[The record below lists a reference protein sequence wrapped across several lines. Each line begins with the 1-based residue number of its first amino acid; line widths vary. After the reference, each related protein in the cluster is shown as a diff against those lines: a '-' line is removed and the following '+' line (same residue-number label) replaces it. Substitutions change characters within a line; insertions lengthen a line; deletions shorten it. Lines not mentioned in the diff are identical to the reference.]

1 MKKKV
6 IHFVQYALIK
16 ILFFGAVYPLHAQ
29 ISNPS
34 SWESFVGSDENRLV
48 SDTFR
53 LQTFGDS
60 EWDNWEYTTSGATQI
75 QDISSVNIDKLGGKM
90 GLRMSLGS
98 RINFMQYTPTLYT
111 DVKAEIF
118 FGGRYLNKGNNLS
131 IRIYREDESPVSPL
145 FSVSK
150 DNTSCKYDL
159 LSITRTP
166 LRFDLFSAS
175 SSSNTEGYYC
185 LQYAFAYGDIPS
197 YSLFSGMGNWNDTI
211 LWSHLPPLRHR
222 NALIKGDVTITTD
235 SYCKDIAIHSGS
247 LKINPGNRFILQDLD
262 LYENKAYLNSEGTIL
277 LSGCVT
283 LHKTFEESGKWYFI
297 SFPFDVYPSGIDPRF
312 EQKDATPNDGGN
324 YFYVQSYNGDKRASS
339 NQSAGNWE
347 VVPVRPDNIPLFEKN
362 KGYLIALDEKTTN
375 RTLSFSSRSGDIP
388 ENFANIGVIA
398 IPPSSNV
405 TPGNQENYGWYL
417 CGNPFPSPLVLSQ
430 IEENTVLDGNIYV
443 YNGSGYKTYSLNSN
457 YALPPFTAFFVKV
470 SSPTELR
477 VPSNSP
483 STKAINIIPTN
494 FPISKSITEPHPDK
508 QSTEIKPPNTE
519 NFHFFIK
526 DGQLHLKNIPE
537 AGYIKV
543 FNTMGYCMLQ
553 KRIRQG
559 SQMIPITI
567 LSGIYILQIHSA
579 NYQKRYK
586 VVLP

>member
-222 NALIKGDVTITTD
+222 NALIKG
-235 SYCKDIAIHSGS
+235 
-247 LKINPGNRFILQDLD
+247 
-262 LYENKAYLNSEGTIL
+262 
-277 LSGCVT
+277 
-283 LHKTFEESGKWYFI
+283 
-297 SFPFDVYPSGIDPRF
+297 
-312 EQKDATPNDGGN
+312 
-324 YFYVQSYNGDKRASS
+324 
-339 NQSAGNWE
+339 
-347 VVPVRPDNIPLFEKN
+347 
-362 KGYLIALDEKTTN
+362 
-375 RTLSFSSRSGDIP
+375 
-388 ENFANIGVIA
+388 
-398 IPPSSNV
+398 
-405 TPGNQENYGWYL
+405 
-417 CGNPFPSPLVLSQ
+417 
-430 IEENTVLDGNIYV
+430 
-443 YNGSGYKTYSLNSN
+443 
-457 YALPPFTAFFVKV
+457 
-470 SSPTELR
+470 
-477 VPSNSP
+477 
-483 STKAINIIPTN
+483 
-494 FPISKSITEPHPDK
+494 
-508 QSTEIKPPNTE
+508 
-519 NFHFFIK
+519 
-526 DGQLHLKNIPE
+526 
-537 AGYIKV
+537 
-543 FNTMGYCMLQ
+543 M
-553 KRIRQG
+553 
-559 SQMIPITI
+559 
-567 LSGIYILQIHSA
+567 
-579 NYQKRYK
+579 
-586 VVLP
+586 

>member
-1 MKKKV
+1 
-6 IHFVQYALIK
+6 
-16 ILFFGAVYPLHAQ
+16 
-29 ISNPS
+29 
-34 SWESFVGSDENRLV
+34 
-48 SDTFR
+48 
-53 LQTFGDS
+53 
-60 EWDNWEYTTSGATQI
+60 
-75 QDISSVNIDKLGGKM
+75 M

-277 LSGCVT
+277 LSGSVT

-457 YALPPFTAFFVKV
+457 YALPPFTAFFVKA